1 MDRQTNSMQDNS
13 QDKIGQLVGL
23 LRSYQKV
30 CVAFSAGV
38 DSSFLLDIASKTLPG
53 NVIAMMAIGSM
64 VPERDLAEAKEFC
77 ESRSIPLK
85 QFEAGELDVP
95 QFLYNEPDRC
105 YHCKK
110 NIFTQIQQLAAA
122 EGYKVVV
129 EGSNADDIGDYRPG
143 MRALSELGILSPMLM
158 VGLTKAEIRSVAK
171 QNGVSTWNK
180 PAGACLAT
188 RVPFGETISKTL
200 LKTIE
205 EAEYQLADAGIPGG
219 RVRVHG
225 AVARLEI
232 PWTLL
237 DVFMTKRLEMVEA
250 MKKLGFRHVCLD
262 LEGYVKGSMNRALEE
277 GTDNGHD

>member
-1 MDRQTNSMQDNS
+1 MNMQQNEMNKSNNEKIDRL
-13 QDKIGQLVGL
+13 IGL

-38 DSSFLLDIASKTLPG
+38 DSSFLLDIAGKTLPG
-53 NVIAMMAIGSM
+53 NVIAMIATGSM
-64 VPERDLAEAKEFC
+64 VPERELAEAKKFC

-85 QFEAGELDVP
+85 QFEAGELDIP

-110 NIFTQIQQLAAA
+110 NIFSQIQQMAADD
-122 EGYKVVV
+122 GFTVVV
-129 EGSNADDIGDYRPG
+129 EGSNADDVGDYRPG
-143 MRALSELGILSPMLM
+143 MKALSELGILSPMLE
-158 VGLTKAEIRSVAK
+158 VGLTKAEIREAAK
-171 QNGVSTWNK
+171 ENGVNAWNK

-188 RVPFGETISKTL
+188 RVPFGETISKSL

-205 EAEYQLADAGIPGG
+205 LAEYQLADAGIPGG

-232 PWTLL
+232 PWPLF
-237 DVFMTKRLEMVEA
+237 DVFMSKRLEMVEE

-277 GTDNGHD
+277 GTSNGHI